1 MAPSRAP
8 PLPLHPESTDTCLAT
23 HAYPRHRPHRLLF
36 LSGKRLSP
44 RTVPSQTLLEV
55 RNLVAI
61 TACGSPAILHAPA
74 EPEDGGSRTG
84 AWSPPTHAAAPA
96 GAGPRSCV
104 SDSDMSHDTVP
115 SARRPVAGSALPLPA
130 SPAPPLA
137 APAGSPLFCDYRLQR
152 PNVHRLLGD

>member
-61 TACGSPAILHAPA
+61 TACGSPRSLRVSAGSLTA
-74 EPEDGGSRTG
+74 DSRT
-84 AWSPPTHAAAPA
+84 
-96 GAGPRSCV
+96 
-104 SDSDMSHDTVP
+104 
-115 SARRPVAGSALPLPA
+115 VAGSQLTRAAAFANPDRRPFAADTGRSPDLPSLA
-130 SPAPPLA
+130 RRRVAP
-137 APAGSPLFCDYRLQR
+137 
-152 PNVHRLLGD
+152 